1 MAIDVKTQPHTPGR
15 RTASTDW
22 LAAHIATIGK
32 VLLIAFLLLFPV
44 VYGQASSSKFAINVM
59 SQAGLYAIVTMSVGL
74 ILGQA
79 GQLSF
84 GHSAFY
90 GIGAYTCGLLILHF
104 HVNTFLAWVAG
115 AAAAGLVALIIG
127 RPVLRLKYFYLALA
141 TIGLGQIFLA
151 IVFEWKWGGA
161 SNGFG
166 PVDPLSIFGFKFDT
180 EMRKYYMIWVVA
192 IIILLFLA
200 RLLKYRV
207 GRALRGL
214 AISEI
219 ASSTLGV
226 RTANWKL
233 LAFVFNAVFCGIAG
247 GLFAFLYGAVSPQNF
262 LFSASVLPIVMM
274 LVGGDRTIYGSILGA
289 LIMTWVVNGFSGS
302 MLQYNGTVYS
312 VIMILLLLFL
322 PAGILGLRP
331 KMARRLWA
339 KIKGDTLEEAP
350 REAAVEIP
358 VAAAVGA
365 YGAADADTAVLEGA
379 TSRAMPT
386 PESLAPPVAAS
397 AAVPAPAGPA
407 TQLGGLLR
415 EDLARQ
421 KSEMRGGPLL
431 RVQDVSVH
439 FGGLK
444 AVSEVSME
452 VREGSITALIG
463 PNGAGK
469 TTLFNA
475 ISRLQDM
482 TEGRIWFGDTEV
494 TKLDPANTAR
504 VGMARTFQNLRI
516 FVNMSVLENVLV
528 GCHRHERSGFWSGG
542 LGFPT
547 QRREEK
553 RSRQRAMDAL
563 DLVGLRE
570 QADLPAS
577 SLPYG
582 KQRLV
587 EIARALASEPKL
599 LLLDEPAAG
608 MNSSEREHLISRI
621 QIIREAGVTV
631 LLVEH
636 DVDLVMDISDE
647 VNCLDY
653 GKLIAC
659 GIPEKIQKD
668 EKVIAAY
675 LGVDRGE
682 VDLCA
687 TRHLVDGE
695 SCPVPEDMLVVDGLV
710 TSYGSIEAL
719 HGVSLTVHKGMVV
732 AVLGANGAGKSTLLH
747 TISGIVH
754 PNRGHVQF
762 EGVNITK
769 MAPEKVVSLGICQVP
784 EGRQLFPTLA
794 VEDNLVVGA
803 TGRKDRRSLADDIAY
818 VYELFPILGERRKQ
832 EAGTLSGGE
841 QQMLAIGRALTGHP
855 TLLLLDEPSM
865 GLAPLAVER
874 IFEALAKLNKEGLTM
889 LMVEQNAEM
898 ALSLAH
904 NAVVLQTGNVT
915 LSGTATRL
923 RQDDRVRASY
933 LGGQG

>member
-1 MAIDVKTQPHTPGR
+1 MAVDLKTQAQHPGGR
-15 RTASTDW
+15 SAALDW
-22 LAAHIATIGK
+22 LAAHAGTILK
-32 VLLIAFLLLFPV
+32 VLLIVFVLVFPLL
-44 VYGQASSSKFAINVM
+44 ASKAHTNIM
-59 SQAGLYAIVTMSVGL
+59 SQAGLYAILTLAVGL
-74 ILGQA
+74 VLGQA

-90 GIGAYTCGLLILHF
+90 GIGAYTCGLLVLKF
-104 HVNTFLAWVAG
+104 HVPTLAAWAAG
-115 AAAAGLVALIIG
+115 AAAAGVVALIIG

-166 PVDPLSIFGFKFDT
+166 PVKALNLFGFVFNT
-180 EMRKYYMIWVVA
+180 QMRKYYLIWVVA
-192 IIILLFLA
+192 IIILLFLS

-226 RTANWKL
+226 RNANWKL

-262 LFSASVLPIVMM
+262 VFAASVLPIVMM
-274 LVGGDRTIYGSILGA
+274 LVGGDRSIWGSIIGA
-289 LIMTWVVNGFSGS
+289 IIMTWVTNGFSQS

-331 KMARRLWA
+331 KMARRMWA
-339 KIKGDTLEEAP
+339 KIKGETLQ
-350 REAAVEIP
+350 EIP
-358 VAAAVGA
+358 APGEPVEVSVGAALGA
-365 YGAADADTAVLEGA
+365 YGAADQDAAMLEGS

-386 PESLAPPVAAS
+386 PQSLAG
-397 AAVPAPAGPA
+397 PAPAAAVAITAEAPPA
-407 TQLGGLLR
+407 IGGLLR
-415 EDLARQ
+415 EDLERQ
-421 KSEMRGGPLL
+421 RIEAHSAGPLL
-431 RVQDVSVH
+431 RIQDVSVH

-444 AVSEVSME
+444 AVSEVSLE
-452 VREGSITALIG
+452 VQEGSITALIG

-469 TTLFNA
+469 TTLFNTV
-475 ISRLQDM
+475 SRLQEL
-482 TEGRIWFGDTEV
+482 TTGRIWFGDTEL
-494 TKLDPANTAR
+494 TKLSPADAAR
-504 VGMARTFQNLRI
+504 LGMARTFQNLRI

-528 GCHRHERSGFWSGG
+528 GCHRHEKSGFWSGG
-542 LGFPT
+542 LGFPS

-563 DLVGLRE
+563 ELVGLKE
-570 QADLPAS
+570 QAMLPAS

-582 KQRLV
+582 QQRLV
-587 EIARALASEPKL
+587 EIARALASEPRL

-621 QIIREAGVTV
+621 QTIRDAGVTV

-659 GIPEKIQKD
+659 GIPEQIQKD

-675 LGVDRGE
+675 LGIDRGE

-695 SCPVPEDMLVVDGLV
+695 SCPVPEDLLVVDGLV

-747 TISGIVH
+747 TISGIIH
-754 PNRGHVQF
+754 PHRGHVHF
-762 EGVNITK
+762 HGVDITK
-769 MAPEKVVSLGICQVP
+769 MAPEKIVTMGVCQVP
-784 EGRQLFPTLA
+784 EGRQLFPSLT

-803 TGRKDRRSLADDIAY
+803 TGRKDRSSLADDIAY
-818 VYELFPILGERRKQ
+818 VYDLFPILGERRKQ

-855 TLLLLDEPSM
+855 SLLLLDEPSM

-874 IFEALAKLNKEGLTM
+874 IFEALAKLNKDGLTM

-904 NAVVLQTGNVT
+904 NALVLQTGNVT
-915 LSGTATRL
+915 LSGTATNL

>member
-1 MAIDVKTQPHTPGR
+1 
-15 RTASTDW
+15 
-22 LAAHIATIGK
+22 
-32 VLLIAFLLLFPV
+32 
-44 VYGQASSSKFAINVM
+44 
-59 SQAGLYAIVTMSVGL
+59 
-74 ILGQA
+74 
-79 GQLSF
+79 
-84 GHSAFY
+84 
-90 GIGAYTCGLLILHF
+90 
-104 HVNTFLAWVAG
+104 
-115 AAAAGLVALIIG
+115 
-127 RPVLRLKYFYLALA
+127 
-141 TIGLGQIFLA
+141 
-151 IVFEWKWGGA
+151 
-161 SNGFG
+161 
-166 PVDPLSIFGFKFDT
+166 
-180 EMRKYYMIWVVA
+180 
-192 IIILLFLA
+192 
-200 RLLKYRV
+200 
-207 GRALRGL
+207 
-214 AISEI
+214 
-219 ASSTLGV
+219 
-226 RTANWKL
+226 
-233 LAFVFNAVFCGIAG
+233 
-247 GLFAFLYGAVSPQNF
+247 
-262 LFSASVLPIVMM
+262 
-274 LVGGDRTIYGSILGA
+274 
-289 LIMTWVVNGFSGS
+289 
-302 MLQYNGTVYS
+302 
-312 VIMILLLLFL
+312 MILLLLFL

-331 KMARRLWA
+331 KMAKRLWA
-339 KIKGDTLEEAP
+339 KIKNEELEEAP
-350 REAAVEIP
+350 AEVP
-358 VAAAVGA
+358 VAAGAVAVTGGVDMA
-365 YGAADADTAVLEGA
+365 VAAEAAPADA
-379 TSRAMPT
+379 
-386 PESLAPPVAAS
+386 
-397 AAVPAPAGPA
+397 GPHI
-407 TQLGGLLR
+407 GGLLR

-421 KSEMRGGPLL
+421 KSEMHLTGPLL

-444 AVSEVSME
+444 AVSEVSLE

-475 ISRLQDM
+475 VSRLQEL
-482 TEGRIWFGDTEV
+482 TGGRVWFGDAELT
-494 TKLDPANTAR
+494 TMKPADAAR
-504 VGMARTFQNLRI
+504 LGMARTFQNLRI
-516 FVNMSVLENVLV
+516 FVNMSVLDNVLV
-528 GCHRHERSGFWSGG
+528 GCHRHEKSGFWTGG
-542 LGFPT
+542 LGLPS

-563 DLVGLRE
+563 ELVGLKD
-570 QADLPAS
+570 QAMLPAA

-582 KQRLV
+582 QQRLV
-587 EIARALASEPKL
+587 EIARALASEPRL

-608 MNSSEREHLISRI
+608 MNASEREYLIARI
-621 QIIREAGVTV
+621 QTIRDAGVTV

-636 DVDLVMDISDE
+636 DMDLVMDISDE

-659 GIPEKIQKD
+659 GIPEQIQRD
-668 EKVIAAY
+668 EKVIEAY
-675 LGVDRGE
+675 LGVERGE

-695 SCPVPEDMLVVDGLV
+695 SCPVPEDMLVVEDLV
-710 TSYGSIEAL
+710 TAYGSIEAL
-719 HGVSLTVHKGMVV
+719 HGVSMTVHKGMVV

-754 PNRGHVQF
+754 PNRGRIHFQ
-762 EGVNITK
+762 GVDITRL
-769 MAPEKVVSLGICQVP
+769 APEKIVTMGVCQVP
-784 EGRQLFPTLA
+784 EGRQLFPTLS

-803 TGRKDRRSLADDIAY
+803 TGRKDRSSLADDIAY

-915 LSGTATRL
+915 LSGTATIL

>member
-1 MAIDVKTQPHTPGR
+1 MAVDVKTHSAPSR

-22 LAAHIATIGK
+22 LTAHISTILK
-32 VLLIAFLLLFPV
+32 ILLIVFLLAFPL
-44 VYGQASSSKFAINVM
+44 VYTRVSEDNYAINVM
-59 SQAGLYAIVTMSVGL
+59 SQAGLYAILTLSVGL
-74 ILGQA
+74 VLGQA

-90 GIGAYTCGLLILHF
+90 GIGAYTCGLLVLHF

-115 AAAAGLVALIIG
+115 AAVAGIVAVVVG
-127 RPVLRLKYFYLALA
+127 RPVLKLKYFYLALA
-141 TIGLGQIFLA
+141 TISLGQIFLA
-151 IVFEWKWGGA
+151 IVFQWQWGGA

-166 PVDPLSIFGFKFDT
+166 PVAPLSMFGFSFDT
-180 EMRKYYMIWVVA
+180 QMRKYYMIWVVA
-192 IIILLFLA
+192 ILILLFLA
-200 RLLKYRV
+200 RALKYRV

-226 RTANWKL
+226 RNANWKL

-247 GLFAFLYGAVSPQNF
+247 GLFAFMYGAVSPQNF
-262 LFSASVLPIVMM
+262 SFSASVLPIVMM
-274 LVGGDRTIYGSILGA
+274 LVGGDRTIWGGVVGA
-289 LIMTWVVNGFSGS
+289 VIMTWVVNAFSQTQS
-302 MLQYNGTVYS
+302 LLQYNGAVYS

-322 PAGILGLRP
+322 PAGLLGLRP
-331 KMARRLWA
+331 KIARRLWA
-339 KIKGDTLEEAP
+339 QIKGETLQET
-350 REAAVEIP
+350 P
-358 VAAAVGA
+358 VAAVASAGVVDAGTA
-365 YGAADADTAVLEGA
+365 PQFAAAEVAA
-379 TSRAMPT
+379 
-386 PESLAPPVAAS
+386 PVAGGA
-397 AAVPAPAGPA
+397 
-407 TQLGGLLR
+407 QLGGLLR

-421 KSEMRGGPLL
+421 KNEMRTVGPLL

-444 AVSEVSME
+444 AVSEVSLD
-452 VREGSITALIG
+452 VSEGSITALIG

-475 ISRLQDM
+475 ISRLQEM
-482 TEGRIWFGDTEV
+482 TAGRVWFGDTEL
-494 TKLDPANTAR
+494 TRLAPADAAR
-504 VGMARTFQNLRI
+504 LGMARTFQNMRI
-516 FVNMSVLENVLV
+516 FVNMSVMENVLV

-542 LGFPT
+542 LGFPS

-563 DLVGLRE
+563 ELVGLKDE
-570 QADLPAS
+570 AVLPAS

-587 EIARALASEPKL
+587 EIARALASEPRL

-608 MNSSEREHLISRI
+608 MNASEREHLISRI
-621 QIIREAGVTV
+621 QIIRDAGVTV

-659 GIPEKIQKD
+659 GIPEKIQND

-687 TRHLVDGE
+687 TRQLVDGE
-695 SCPVPEDMLVVDGLV
+695 TCPVPEDLLVVDGLV

-719 HGVSLTVHKGMVV
+719 HRVSLTVHKGMVV

-754 PNRGHVQF
+754 PNHGHVHFQ
-762 EGVNITK
+762 GVDITR
-769 MAPEKVVSLGICQVP
+769 MAPEKIVTMGVCQVP
-784 EGRQLFPTLA
+784 EGRQLFPSLT

-803 TGRKDRRSLADDIAY
+803 TGRKDRSSLSDDIAY

-874 IFEALAKLNKEGLTM
+874 IFEALAKLNQEGLTM

-915 LSGTATRL
+915 LSGTATKL

>member
-1 MAIDVKTQPHTPGR
+1 MAADAKTQVQAPGR
-15 RTASTDW
+15 RSASMDWTAS
-22 LAAHIATIGK
+22 HIATIAK
-32 VLLIAFLLLFPV
+32 ALLIVILLAFPL
-44 VYGQASSSKFAINVM
+44 VYRAASESGYALNVM
-59 SQAGLYAIVTMSVGL
+59 SQAGLYAIVTLAVGL
-74 ILGQA
+74 VLGQA

-90 GIGAYTCGLLILHF
+90 GIGAYTCGLLNLKF
-104 HVNTFLAWVAG
+104 GVPTFWAWVAG
-115 AAAAGLVALIIG
+115 AVAAGIVALIVG
-127 RPVLRLKYFYLALA
+127 RPVLKLKYFYLALA

-166 PVDPLSIFGFKFDT
+166 PVEPLNIFGFEFGSDL
-180 EMRKYYMIWVVA
+180 RKYYLIWVVA
-192 IIILLFLA
+192 IVILLFLS

-226 RTANWKL
+226 RNANWKL
-233 LAFVFNAVFCGIAG
+233 LAFVFNAVICGIAG

-262 LFSASVLPIVMM
+262 VFAASVLPIVMM
-274 LVGGDRTIYGSILGA
+274 LVGGDRSIWGGVIGA
-289 LIMTWVVNGFSGS
+289 IIMTWVTNGFSQT

-331 KMARRLWA
+331 KMAKRLWA
-339 KIKGDTLEEAP
+339 KIKNEELQ
-350 REAAVEIP
+350 EVP
-358 VAAAVGA
+358 VAVSAPTEAGGAIVAPAAA
-365 YGAADADTAVLEGA
+365 AAASGAA
-379 TSRAMPT
+379 
-386 PESLAPPVAAS
+386 
-397 AAVPAPAGPA
+397 GP
-407 TQLGGLLR
+407 QIGGLLR

-421 KSEMRGGPLL
+421 KAESRTEGPLL
-431 RVQDVSVH
+431 RVQDLSVH

-444 AVSEVSME
+444 AVSEVSID
-452 VREGSITALIG
+452 VQEGSITALIG

-475 ISRLQDM
+475 VSRLQEL
-482 TEGRIWFGDTEV
+482 TSGRVWFGDTEL
-494 TKLDPANTAR
+494 TKLDPASAAR
-504 VGMARTFQNLRI
+504 LGMARTFQNLRI

-528 GCHRHERSGFWSGG
+528 GCHRHERSGFWTGG
-542 LGFPT
+542 LGFPS

-563 DLVGLRE
+563 ELVGLKD
-570 QADLPAS
+570 QAMLPAS

-582 KQRLV
+582 QQRLV
-587 EIARALASEPKL
+587 EIARALASEPRL

-608 MNSSEREHLISRI
+608 MNASEREYLIARI
-621 QIIREAGVTV
+621 ETIRDAGVTV

-636 DVDLVMDISDE
+636 DMDLVMDISDE

-659 GIPEKIQKD
+659 GIPENIQKD
-668 EKVIAAY
+668 EKVITAY

-687 TRHLVDGE
+687 TRDLVDGE
-695 SCPVPEDMLVVDGLV
+695 SCPVPEDMLVVEDLV

-747 TISGIVH
+747 TVSGIVH
-754 PNRGHVQF
+754 PNRGHVHFQ
-762 EGVNITK
+762 GVDTTR
-769 MAPEKVVSLGICQVP
+769 MAPEKIV
-784 EGRQLFPTLA
+784 
-794 VEDNLVVGA
+794 
-803 TGRKDRRSLADDIAY
+803 
-818 VYELFPILGERRKQ
+818 
-832 EAGTLSGGE
+832 
-841 QQMLAIGRALTGHP
+841 
-855 TLLLLDEPSM
+855 SM
-865 GLAPLAVER
+865 GSARFRKA
-874 IFEALAKLNKEGLTM
+874 G
-889 LMVEQNAEM
+889 
-898 ALSLAH
+898 SC
-904 NAVVLQTGNVT
+904 
-915 LSGTATRL
+915 S
-923 RQDDRVRASY
+923 RASRWKTTW
-933 LGGQG
+933 

>member
-1 MAIDVKTQPHTPGR
+1 MAVDVKTQSQAPSSRAARLDALAGR
-15 RTASTDW
+15 MP
-22 LAAHIATIGK
+22 TIGK
-32 VLLIAFLLLFPV
+32 VLLIVFLLIFPI
-44 VYGQASSSKFAINVM
+44 VYTNLSDSNYAINVM
-59 SQAGLYAIVTMSVGL
+59 SQAGLYAIVTMAVGL
-74 ILGQA
+74 VLGQA

-90 GIGAYTCGLLILHF
+90 GIGAYTCGLLILKF
-104 HVNTFLAWVAG
+104 HVNTFAAWVAG
-115 AAAAGLVALIIG
+115 AAAAGVVALIIG
-127 RPVLRLKYFYLALA
+127 RPVLKLKYFYLALA

-151 IVFEWKWGGA
+151 IVFEWKWAGA

-166 PVDPLSIFGFKFDT
+166 PVKALNLFGFEFAT
-180 EMRKYYMIWVVA
+180 QMRKYYLIWVVA
-192 IIILLFLA
+192 IIILLFLS

-226 RTANWKL
+226 RNANWKL

-247 GLFAFLYGAVSPQNF
+247 GMFAFLYGAVSPQNF
-262 LFSASVLPIVMM
+262 VFAASVLPIVMM
-274 LVGGDRTIYGSILGA
+274 LVGGDRSIYGSVIGA
-289 LIMTWVVNGFSGS
+289 LIMTWVTNGFSGT

-331 KMARRLWA
+331 KMAKRLWA
-339 KIKGDTLEEAP
+339 QIKGETLQET
-350 REAAVEIP
+350 P
-358 VAAAVGA
+358 VAALASAGAVDA
-365 YGAADADTAVLEGA
+365 GAAPGLGAAEQVAPAVA
-379 TSRAMPT
+379 
-386 PESLAPPVAAS
+386 VAAP
-397 AAVPAPAGPA
+397 AAA
-407 TQLGGLLR
+407 TPQMGSLLR

-421 KSEMRGGPLL
+421 KSEMREGPLL
-431 RVQDVSVH
+431 RVQEVSVH

-444 AVSEVSME
+444 AVSEVSLE
-452 VREGSITALIG
+452 VQEGSITALIG

-475 ISRLQDM
+475 ISRLQEM
-482 TEGRIWFGDTEV
+482 TTGRVWFGDTEL
-494 TKLDPANTAR
+494 TKLDPASAAR

-528 GCHRHERSGFWSGG
+528 GCHRHEKSGFWAGG
-542 LGFPT
+542 VGWPS

-563 DLVGLRE
+563 ELVGLKD
-570 QADLPAS
+570 QAMLPAS

-582 KQRLV
+582 QQRLV

-621 QIIREAGVTV
+621 QMIRDAGVTV

-659 GIPEKIQKD
+659 GIPENIQKD

-682 VDLCA
+682 TDLCA
-687 TRHLVDGE
+687 TRELVDGE

-747 TISGIVH
+747 TVSGIVH
-754 PNRGHVQF
+754 PNHGHVFFQ
-762 EGVNITK
+762 GADITK
-769 MAPEKVVSLGICQVP
+769 MAPEKIVGKGICQVP
-784 EGRQLFPTLA
+784 EGRQLFPTLS

-803 TGRKDRRSLADDIAY
+803 TGRKDRGSLADDIAY

-832 EAGTLSGGE
+832 AAGTLSGGE

-874 IFEALAKLNKEGLTM
+874 IFEALAKLNQEGLTM

-915 LSGTATRL
+915 LSGTATLL